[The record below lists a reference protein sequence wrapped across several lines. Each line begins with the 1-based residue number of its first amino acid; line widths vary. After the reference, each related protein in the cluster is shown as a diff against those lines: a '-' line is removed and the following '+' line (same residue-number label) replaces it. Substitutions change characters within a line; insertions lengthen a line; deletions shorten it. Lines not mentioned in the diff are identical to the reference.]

1 MSSPENPPGAAA
13 AAPAVT
19 THGANPQ
26 WGGRFATAPADIMR
40 QINASIGFDQTL
52 WRQDIAGSRAHAA
65 MLAHVGIISA
75 ADAAAIGTGLAAI
88 AAEIAAGA
96 FPWDEAL
103 EDVHMNIEARLA
115 ERIGDAGRRLHT
127 ARSRNDQ
134 VATDFRLW
142 VRDAIDALH
151 AQITDLMAAFATRAA
166 EYAAA
171 PMPGFT
177 HLQTAQPV
185 TFGHHLL
192 AYVEMLARDRGRLE
206 DCRRRLNE
214 SPLGAAALAGT
225 SFPIDRTMTAAAL
238 GFDRPAANSLD
249 AVSDRDFALEYLAA
263 CAIAA
268 MHLSRFAEEIVIW
281 CSAPFGFVR
290 LSDAFTTGSSI
301 MPQKKNPDAAELTRA
316 KTGRVTGALVALL
329 TVMKGLPLAY
339 AKDMQEDKEPVFD
352 ATAALG
358 LALAATAGMVRDLR
372 ADTGRM
378 RALAGSGFATA
389 TDLADWLVRV
399 AGLPFRTA
407 HHVTGRLVARAEAA
421 GVDLHDLP
429 LATMQEELPAI
440 TADVFS
446 VLSVEASVAS
456 RTSLGGTAPVN
467 VAAQAEL
474 WLKELS

>member
-1 MSSPENPPGAAA
+1 MSPPENPP
-13 AAPAVT
+13 PT
-19 THGANPQ
+19 PTGANRQ
-26 WGGRFATAPADIMR
+26 WGGRFATAPSAIMR
-40 QINASIGFDQTL
+40 QINASVAFDQTL

-65 MLAHVGIISA
+65 MLAHVGIIAA
-75 ADAAAIGTGLAAI
+75 ADESAIAAGLAAI
-88 AAEIAAGA
+88 AAEIEAGV

-115 ERIGDAGRRLHT
+115 DRIGDAGRRLHT

-142 VRDAIDALH
+142 VRDAIDALYV
-151 AQITDLMAAFATRAA
+151 QTTDLMRALATRAH

-214 SPLGAAALAGT
+214 CPLGAAALAGT
-225 SFPIDRTMTAAAL
+225 SFPIDRTMTATAL
-238 GFDRPAANSLD
+238 GFDRPCANSLD
-249 AVSDRDFALEYLAA
+249 AVSDRDFALEFLAA
-263 CAIAA
+263 AAIAA

-281 CSAPFGFVR
+281 CSAPFGFIR

-358 LALAATAGMVRDLR
+358 LALAATAGMVRDLQ

-378 RALAGSGFATA
+378 RALAGAGFSTA

-399 AGLPFRTA
+399 AGVPFRTA
-407 HHVTGRLVARAEAA
+407 HHITGRLVARAEAD
-421 GVDLHDLP
+421 GIGLEDLP
-429 LATMQEELPAI
+429 LAVMQAEEPSI
-440 TADVFS
+440 QADVFS
-446 VLSVEASVAS
+446 VLPVEASVAS
-456 RTSLGGTAPVN
+456 RTSLGGTAPAN
-467 VAAQAEL
+467 VAAQAEH